1 MANRVCSIPSVE
13 LDGQLTILV
22 LDTYNQKKKKKS
34 RVDKQN
40 IKVSCPLLKFQTNSI
55 QVQNPLNERKATPQQ
70 VNTVAIALVLFIDG
84 YHYFHIS
91 FKDY

>member
-1 MANRVCSIPSVE
+1 M
-13 LDGQLTILV
+13 
-22 LDTYNQKKKKKS
+22 
-34 RVDKQN
+34 DKQN
-40 IKVSCPLLKFQTNSI
+40 IKVSCPLLKFQNNSI

-70 VNTVAIALVLFIDG
+70 VNTVDIVAIALVLFIDG

>member
-13 LDGQLTILV
+13 LDGQLIILV
-22 LDTYNQKKKKKS
+22 LDTYNQKKKP

-55 QVQNPLNERKATPQQ
+55 QDQNPLNERKATPQQ